1 MITIIKHLT
10 LLICL
15 TISSSSFCQTN
26 PPRLNWLNL
35 GVGGFNDNSYTG
47 PTDSNGGVSL
57 FLSVNFLRPITTKT
71 QGEKNILNHGFE
83 FRFLNHFMTINES
96 HWMNYY
102 DTDLLYELSFG
113 RYVRFNVSGGIGLLK
128 YDEEVIIF
136 PTPPYTTIPYSK
148 YEKHYTANFPFEAG
162 INLNLLK
169 GFGLGVGYFANLNG
183 KKNVNGFFFNL
194 AFGRLR
200 YS

>member
-1 MITIIKHLT
+1 MNAVFKHLN
-10 LLICL
+10 LLIFL
-15 TISSSSFCQTN
+15 SISSSSFCQTDSPN
-26 PPRLNWLNL
+26 LNWLNL
-35 GVGGFNDNSYTG
+35 GIGGFNDNTYTG

-57 FLSVNFLRPITTKT
+57 FLSVNLLRPIKTKSD
-71 QGEKNILNHGFE
+71 KNILNHGFE

-96 HWMNYY
+96 HWMHYY

-128 YDEEVIIF
+128 YDEEIVVY

-148 YEKHYTANFPFEAG
+148 YVKKYTANFPFETG
-162 INLNLLK
+162 ISFDLLK
-169 GFGLGVGYFANLNG
+169 GFGLGVGYFANING

-194 AFGRLR
+194 AFGKLR
-200 YS
+200 